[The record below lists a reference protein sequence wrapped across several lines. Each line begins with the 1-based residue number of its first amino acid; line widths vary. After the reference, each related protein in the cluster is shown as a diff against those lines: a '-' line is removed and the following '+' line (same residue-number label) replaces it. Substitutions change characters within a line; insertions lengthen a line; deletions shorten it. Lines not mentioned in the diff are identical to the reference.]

1 MKSLKQARR
10 AVGAT
15 QADIARDAGV
25 NYHRIVYAEGNRIE
39 LAPQEVKRIQRVLRK
54 RLGIA
59 KDAIA

>member
-39 LAPQEVKRIQRVLRK
+39 LKPQEVKRI
-54 RLGIA
+54 
-59 KDAIA
+59 

>member
-39 LAPQEVKRIQRVLRK
+39 LKPQEVKRIAKVLRK
-54 RLGIA
+54 RVQIA
-59 KDAIA
+59 KDSVR